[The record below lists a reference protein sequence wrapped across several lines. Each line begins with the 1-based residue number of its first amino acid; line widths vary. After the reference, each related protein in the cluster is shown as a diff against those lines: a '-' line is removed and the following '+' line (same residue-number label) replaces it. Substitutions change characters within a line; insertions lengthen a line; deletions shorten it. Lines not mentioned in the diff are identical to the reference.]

1 MRTLAST
8 GLQLAAMGILLA
20 ALSTTR
26 VAGQDSTAAPT
37 THNSTETVATNET
50 APVQLSAG
58 AWDVLK
64 LVRSKIGD
72 DTIIAFI
79 NNSGQPYNLGAS
91 EIIYLR
97 EQGASDRVTAA
108 MLNQPSKAPVNTTTP
123 SATVWSAPS
132 QPSVDSTTTAT
143 ATTSATAP
151 TAYVQQPSTA
161 YVAQPAPAYS
171 YYYPYP
177 AYGYSYWPPV
187 SLSFGFGFGGYYG
200 GHYYHGGHGGGHGH
214 H

>member
-1 MRTLAST
+1 MMRILAST
-8 GLQLAAMGILLA
+8 GVQLVAMGILLG
-20 ALSTTR
+20 ALSATR
-26 VAGQDSTAAPT
+26 VAGQDSAAAPT
-37 THNSTETVATNET
+37 THNRTETVATNET

-108 MLNQPSKAPVNTTTP
+108 MLNQQSKATVNTTT
-123 SATVWSAPS
+123 ANETVWSAPS
-132 QPSVDSTTTAT
+132 QPAVASTTPATTAT
-143 ATTSATAP
+143 TAP
-151 TAYVQQPSTA
+151 AYVEQPSSV

-177 AYGYSYWPPV
+177 AYGYSYWAPV

-200 GHYYHGGHGGGHGH
+200 GHYYHGGHGGGYHGH